1 MAHSFRT
8 NEDNQRDS
16 MEEKELYKSMKNNKE
31 IKIPVYYYIDDD
43 KTKVYDIES
52 MQKDFDKE
60 IDKLTKNKKYIRN
73 NAFYGEKCLK
83 K

>member
-1 MAHSFRT
+1 VWLDKCLEIYETKGGGKM
-8 NEDNQRDS
+8 
-16 MEEKELYKSMKNNKE
+16 KE

-52 MQKDFDKE
+52 MQKDFDEE

>member
-1 MAHSFRT
+1 M
-8 NEDNQRDS
+8 
-16 MEEKELYKSMKNNKE
+16 KE
-31 IKIPVYYYIDDD
+31 IKTPVYYYIDDD